1 MRNAQSVTLDLKTNS
16 GKVQFSGSLGEGP
29 HHVKSDFGEVNIT
42 LPADSKLNVDL
53 KTDFG
58 GISSD
63 IPLTV
68 TLDGSTD
75 KNHQVGT
82 MNGGGDQLT
91 VTTNERKHLN

>member
-1 MRNAQSVTLDLKTNS
+1 L
-16 GKVQFSGSLGEGP
+16 LGDGP
-29 HHVKSDFGEVNIT
+29 HTIKSDFGSIEIII
-42 LPADSKLNVDL
+42 PADSKLNVDL

-58 GISSD
+58 GISSE

-91 VTTNERKHLN
+91 VTAKSGDISIKALGK